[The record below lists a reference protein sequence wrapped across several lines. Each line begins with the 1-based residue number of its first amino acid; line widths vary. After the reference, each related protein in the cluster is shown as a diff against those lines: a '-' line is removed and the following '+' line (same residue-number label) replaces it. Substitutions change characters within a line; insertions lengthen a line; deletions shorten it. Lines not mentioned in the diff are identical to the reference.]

1 MSVMREINDEPWDTR
16 NLKDQKV
23 EKDSAEETEKDGLR
37 RWEGNHGG
45 LRNQV

>member
-1 MSVMREINDEPWDTR
+1 MSAPREINDKPWDTR
-16 NLKDQKV
+16 DLKDQEV
-23 EKDSAEETEKDGLR
+23 ETDSAEETEKDGLR

>member
-1 MSVMREINDEPWDTR
+1 MSVTREINDAPWDTR
-16 NLKDQKV
+16 NLKDQEV